1 MASRDASGDRRAVAI
16 AATACA
22 LKNRLMADVALTST
36 HTVPFNKPFV
46 TGSELAYVQ
55 EAIENAHLAGNG
67 PFTWRCADHLREEL
81 GCAAVLLTHSCTG
94 ALEMSAL
101 LAEVGPGDEVIL
113 PSFTFT
119 TTATAFVMRGAT
131 PVFVDIVPDTLN
143 IDPGLVAAAITE
155 RTRAIVAVHYAG
167 VGCEMDALRQIA
179 ERHGLML
186 IEDAAQGLGSSWEGK
201 PLGTIGALGT
211 FSFHETKNVM
221 SGEGGALLIND
232 PALIERAEI
241 LQEKGTNRR
250 AFYRGQVDK
259 YSWVDLGSS
268 FLPSELTAAF
278 LWAQLEDAASITQRR
293 LRIWDRYHEA
303 LEPLEQARRLRR
315 PIVPAQTRHNAHMY
329 YVLLGDGA
337 ARDGAL
343 EALDALGINALFHY
357 VPLHSSPA
365 GRRFGRTNGP
375 LPVTDEISGRLLRL
389 PLWVEMTDD
398 DIDYVVDGLRLTV
411 GA

>member
-1 MASRDASGDRRAVAI
+1 
-16 AATACA
+16 
-22 LKNRLMADVALTST
+22 MADVALTST
-36 HTVPFNKPFV
+36 HKVPFNRPYV
-46 TGSELAYVQ
+46 TGSELEYIQ
-55 EAIENAHLAGNG
+55 EAIANAHLAGNG
-67 PFTWRCADHLREEL
+67 PFTRRCADRLREQL
-81 GCAAVLLTHSCTG
+81 GCAAVLLTHSCTA

-131 PVFVDIVPDTLN
+131 PVFVDILPETLN
-143 IDPGLVAAAITE
+143 IDPELAARAVTE

-167 VGCEMDALRQIA
+167 VGCEMDALREITEQ
-179 ERHGLML
+179 HGLML
-186 IEDAAQGLGSSWEGK
+186 IEDAAQGVGSTWEGR

-232 PALIERAEI
+232 PVMIERAEI

-250 AFYRGQVDK
+250 AFHRGQVDK

-278 LWAQLEDAASITQRR
+278 LWAQLEEAESITQRR
-293 LRIWDRYHEA
+293 LRIWERYHEA
-303 LEPLEQARRLRR
+303 LAPLERAGRLRR
-315 PIVPAQTRHNAHMY
+315 PIVPAHVHHNAHMY
-329 YVLLGDGA
+329 YVLLGDGP
-337 ARDGAL
+337 ARDAAL
-343 EALDALGINALFHY
+343 KALDAIGINAVFHY

-365 GRRFGRTNGP
+365 GRRFGRADGP
-375 LPVTDEISGRLLRL
+375 LPVTDELSAQLLRL

-398 DIDYVVDGLRLTV
+398 DIDYVVGGLRRTV
-411 GA
+411 DA

>member
-1 MASRDASGDRRAVAI
+1 
-16 AATACA
+16 
-22 LKNRLMADVALTST
+22 MADVALTST
-36 HTVPFNKPFV
+36 HTVPFNKPYV
-46 TGSELAYVQ
+46 TGSELEYIQ
-55 EAIENAHLAGNG
+55 EAIANAHLAGNG
-67 PFTWRCADHLREEL
+67 RFTRRCTDHLRDEL
-81 GCAAVLLTHSCTG
+81 GCAAVLLTHSCTA

-131 PVFVDIVPDTLN
+131 PVFVDILPETLN
-143 IDPGLVAAAITE
+143 IDPELAARAVTE

-167 VGCEMDALRQIA
+167 VGCEMDALREITEQ
-179 ERHGLML
+179 HGLML
-186 IEDAAQGLGSSWEGK
+186 IEDAAQGVGSTWEGR
-201 PLGTIGALGT
+201 PLGAIGALGT

-250 AFYRGQVDK
+250 AFHRGQVDK

-278 LWAQLEDAASITQRR
+278 LWAQLEEADSITQRR
-293 LRIWDRYHEA
+293 LRIWKRYHEA
-303 LEPLEQARRLRR
+303 LAPLERAGRLRR
-315 PIVPAQTRHNAHMY
+315 PIVPAHVRHNAHMY
-329 YVLLGDGA
+329 YVLLGDGE
-337 ARDGAL
+337 ARDAAL
-343 EALDALGINALFHY
+343 KTLDAIGINAVFHY

-365 GRRFGRTNGP
+365 GRRFGRADGP
-375 LPVTDEISGRLLRL
+375 LPVTDQISARLLRL

-398 DIDYVVDGLRLTV
+398 DIDYVVGGLRRAV
-411 GA
+411 DA

>member
-1 MASRDASGDRRAVAI
+1 
-16 AATACA
+16 
-22 LKNRLMADVALTST
+22 MADVALTST
-36 HTVPFNKPFV
+36 HTVPFNKPYV
-46 TGSELAYVQ
+46 TGSELEYVQ
-55 EAIENAHLAGNG
+55 EAIANAHLAGNG
-67 PFTWRCADHLREEL
+67 PFTRRCADHLREQL
-81 GCAAVLLTHSCTG
+81 GCAAVLLTHSCTA

-131 PVFVDIVPDTLN
+131 PVFVDILPETLN
-143 IDPGLVAAAITE
+143 IDPELAARAVTE

-167 VGCEMDALRQIA
+167 VGCEMDALREITEQ
-179 ERHGLML
+179 HGLML
-186 IEDAAQGLGSSWEGK
+186 IEDAAQGVGSTWEGRPLGS
-201 PLGTIGALGT
+201 IGALGA

-250 AFYRGQVDK
+250 AFHRGQVDK

-278 LWAQLEDAASITQRR
+278 LWAQLQEAESITQRR
-293 LRIWDRYHEA
+293 LRIWERYHEA
-303 LEPLEQARRLRR
+303 LAPLERAGRLRR
-315 PIVPAQTRHNAHMY
+315 PIVPAHVRHNAHMY
-329 YVLLGDGA
+329 YLLLGDGP
-337 ARDGAL
+337 ARDAAL
-343 EALDALGINALFHY
+343 TALDAIGINAVFHY

-365 GRRFGRTNGP
+365 GRRFGRADGP
-375 LPVTDEISGRLLRL
+375 LPVTDETSARLLRL
-389 PLWVEMTDD
+389 PMWVEMTDD
-398 DIDYVVDGLRLTV
+398 DIDYVVGGLRRTV
-411 GA
+411 EA

>member
-1 MASRDASGDRRAVAI
+1 
-16 AATACA
+16 
-22 LKNRLMADVALTST
+22 MADVALTST
-36 HTVPFNKPFV
+36 HTVPFNKPYV
-46 TGSELAYVQ
+46 TGSELEYVQ
-55 EAIENAHLAGNG
+55 EAIVNAHLAGNG
-67 PFTWRCADHLREEL
+67 PFTRRCAEHLREQL
-81 GCAAVLLTHSCTG
+81 GCAAVLLTHSCTA

-131 PVFVDIVPDTLN
+131 PVFVDILPETLN
-143 IDPGLVAAAITE
+143 IDPELAARAVTE

-167 VGCEMDALRQIA
+167 VGCEMDALRGIA
-179 ERHGLML
+179 EQHGLML
-186 IEDAAQGLGSSWEGK
+186 IEDAAQGVGSTWEGMPLGS
-201 PLGTIGALGT
+201 IGALGT

-250 AFYRGQVDK
+250 AFHRGQVDK

-278 LWAQLEDAASITQRR
+278 LWAQLQEAESITQRR
-293 LRIWDRYHEA
+293 LRIWERYHEA
-303 LEPLEQARRLRR
+303 LAPLERAGRLRR
-315 PIVPAQTRHNAHMY
+315 PIVPAHVRHNGHMY
-329 YVLLGDGA
+329 YLLLADGP
-337 ARDGAL
+337 ARDAAL
-343 EALDALGINALFHY
+343 KALDAIGINAVFHY

-365 GRRFGRTNGP
+365 GRRFGRADGP
-375 LPVTDEISGRLLRL
+375 LPVTDETSARLLRL
-389 PLWVEMTDD
+389 PMWVGMTDD
-398 DIDYVVDGLRLTV
+398 DIDYVVGGLRRTV
-411 GA
+411 EA

>member
-1 MASRDASGDRRAVAI
+1 
-16 AATACA
+16 
-22 LKNRLMADVALTST
+22 MADVALTST
-36 HTVPFNKPFV
+36 HTVPFNKPYV
-46 TGSELAYVQ
+46 TGSELEYVQ
-55 EAIENAHLAGNG
+55 EAIANAHLAGNG
-67 PFTWRCADHLREEL
+67 PFTRRCADHLREQL
-81 GCAAVLLTHSCTG
+81 GCAAVLLTHSCTA

-131 PVFVDIVPDTLN
+131 PVFVDILPETLN
-143 IDPGLVAAAITE
+143 IDPELAARAVTE

-167 VGCEMDALRQIA
+167 VGCEMDALREITEQ
-179 ERHGLML
+179 HGLML
-186 IEDAAQGLGSSWEGK
+186 IEDAAQGVGSTWEGRPLGS
-201 PLGTIGALGT
+201 IGALGA

-250 AFYRGQVDK
+250 AFHRGQVDK

-278 LWAQLEDAASITQRR
+278 LWAQLQEAESITQRR
-293 LRIWDRYHEA
+293 LRIWERYHEA
-303 LEPLEQARRLRR
+303 LAPLERAGRLRR
-315 PIVPAQTRHNAHMY
+315 PIVPAHVRHNAHMY
-329 YVLLGDGA
+329 YLLLGDGP
-337 ARDGAL
+337 ARDAAL
-343 EALDALGINALFHY
+343 TALDAIGINAVFHY

-365 GRRFGRTNGP
+365 GRRFGRADGP
-375 LPVTDEISGRLLRL
+375 LPVTDEISARLLRL
-389 PLWVEMTDD
+389 PMWVEMTDD
-398 DIDYVVDGLRLTV
+398 DIDYVVGGLRRTV
-411 GA
+411 EA